1 MLSKCKDN
9 KIFVTNNN
17 AFGKF
22 AILINNLRKI
32 KCIGV
37 NLRHNMQQFRWQL
50 KKFHFNWLSIEFKL
64 FALITKFS
72 SEGIAPDL

>member
-50 KKFHFNWLSIEFKL
+50 KKFHFN
-64 FALITKFS
+64 
-72 SEGIAPDL
+72 